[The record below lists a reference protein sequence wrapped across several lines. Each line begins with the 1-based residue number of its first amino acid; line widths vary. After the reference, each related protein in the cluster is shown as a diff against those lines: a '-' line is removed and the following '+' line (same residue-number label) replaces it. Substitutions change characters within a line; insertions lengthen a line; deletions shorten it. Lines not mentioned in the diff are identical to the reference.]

1 MREKALLSAKLVTS
15 AKGQNIIASAKGDA
29 EDLMQC
35 LTRTLLSLFEQL
47 ESAANKDIAM
57 TTFALVIKDA
67 AHRLGYDNRLFVEI
81 VPEDRIQGLRNL
93 FGIIGKTFLEEDGAE
108 K

>member
-1 MREKALLSAKLVTS
+1 MREKAMLSAKLVTS
-15 AKGQNIIASAKGDA
+15 AKGPNIIASAKGDA

-35 LTRTLLSLFEQL
+35 LTSTLLSLFKKL
-47 ESAANKDIAM
+47 ESAASKDIAM
-57 TTFALVIKDA
+57 TAFTLVIKDA
-67 AHRLGYDNRLFVEI
+67 AHKLGYDDRLFVEI

-93 FGIIGKTFLEEDGAE
+93 FGIIGKTFSEEEETE